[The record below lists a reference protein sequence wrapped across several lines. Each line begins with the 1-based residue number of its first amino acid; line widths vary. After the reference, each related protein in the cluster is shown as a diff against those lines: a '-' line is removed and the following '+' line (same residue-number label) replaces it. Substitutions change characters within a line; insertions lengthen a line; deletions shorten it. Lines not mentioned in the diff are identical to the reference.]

1 MFQSIAYNSKIE
13 HDGHAY
19 KSGEMISMDV
29 AAKII
34 LHQIVERG
42 WNSQLRLCRAR
53 FALDDVKRN
62 KRNRYLQVV

>member
-1 MFQSIAYNSKIE
+1 MNRDTIEIEINGVIHSAVRTITGTRKMFQSIAYNSKIE

-42 WNSQLRLCRAR
+42 
-53 FALDDVKRN
+53 
-62 KRNRYLQVV
+62 

>member
-1 MFQSIAYNSKIE
+1 MNRDTIEIEINGVKHSAVRTITGTRKMFQSIAYNSKIE

-42 WNSQLRLCRAR
+42 
-53 FALDDVKRN
+53 
-62 KRNRYLQVV
+62 